1 MNPEEIKKVILKAL
15 ENSPKNADGW
25 ASFADI
31 GYSLRKFNFDFK
43 TAGFYK
49 LSQFIG
55 QHSDILEIKTD
66 NSFDTPVPYGRI
78 VIGNV
83 ATPSPVT
90 AKKISSPQPPR
101 QRSFSGNPKSALF
114 EWAYCGDYRTTLEKL
129 KKLALPEKWHYGTKE
144 TPNYYP
150 ILDNYLSYTF
160 YRLTQEKGKIIENDE
175 YAAFNTGLVD
185 KRYEAIYALFKKQ
198 SRSTQGRVFWEFCIP
213 GEEYSGKALVA
224 NFRPLPER
232 ASYFKSINDM
242 LFDTTVGEP
251 SLDYQHIIVENTDR
265 LPLTFLQ
272 GNCPSGFT
280 WKDPSK
286 FEFQDKKKYFEDLGD
301 AIEKDTRTN
310 RYIKGR
316 LNDSLIL
323 ALKRV
328 EWNFK
333 TAIPVYFPTRNQM
346 SLLLPLSLVD
356 DEIVDIALVVEQTKS
371 GSYLGHTIL
380 PLGWAYNNARL
391 VCRPD
396 SDWLVAERIN
406 QQEEEL
412 E

>member
-1 MNPEEIKKVILKAL
+1 MNQEEIKKVVLNAL
-15 ENSPKNADGW
+15 ESSPKNSDGW

-31 GYSLRKFNFDFK
+31 GFALRKLNFDFK
-43 TAGFYK
+43 TVGFYK
-49 LSQFIG
+49 LSQFLG
-55 QHSDILEIKTD
+55 QYSDILEIKADTT
-66 NSFDTPVPYGRI
+66 FDPPVPYGR
-78 VIGNV
+78 VILSK
-83 ATPSPVT
+83 TPSQSPVIV
-90 AKKISSPQPPR
+90 KKAPAPQTR
-101 QRSFSGNPKSALF
+101 QRTLSSNPKSALF
-114 EWAYCGDYRTTLEKL
+114 EWAYCGDYRTTLERL
-129 KKLALPEKWHYGTKE
+129 KNLALSEKWFYGMKE

-160 YRLTQEKGKIIENDE
+160 YRLTQEKAKILENDE
-175 YAAFNTGLVD
+175 FAAFNTGLVD

-198 SRSTQGRVFWEFCIP
+198 NRATQGRAFWDFCIA

-232 ASYFKSINDM
+232 ATYFRSINDM

-265 LPLTFLQ
+265 LPIQFLME
-272 GNCPSGFT
+272 NCPSGFN
-280 WKDPSK
+280 WSDPSK
-286 FEFQDKKKYFEDLGD
+286 LNFQDKKKYFKDLGE
-301 AIEKDTRTN
+301 AIEKDTRTY

-316 LNDSLIL
+316 LNDALIL
-323 ALKRV
+323 ALKRI

-333 TAIPVYFPTRNQM
+333 TAIPMYFPTRNQM

-356 DEIVDIALVVEQTKS
+356 DEIVDIALVVEKTKS

-380 PLGWAYNNARL
+380 PLDWAYNNARL

-396 SDWLVAERIN
+396 SDWLVAERIR
-406 QQEEEL
+406 QQDNEIE
-412 E
+412 